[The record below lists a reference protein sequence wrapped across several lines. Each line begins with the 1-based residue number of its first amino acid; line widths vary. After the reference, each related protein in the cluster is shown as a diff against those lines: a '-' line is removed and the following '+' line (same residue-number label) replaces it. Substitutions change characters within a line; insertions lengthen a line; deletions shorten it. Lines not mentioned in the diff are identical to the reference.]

1 MGSVQWHWT
10 VLGLVK
16 YLEQFSKIFTLDSA
30 RTCVTIVTR
39 SCVTAAVC
47 VSSLVTVTSV
57 MKNRQQ
63 KVLQSLQSFFVTN
76 ITTNLISYI
85 LWSSVDSFSIESFIF
100 LPLLHLVMAT
110 ISEKIQTIWKSKSDD
125 DKNLSHIISLETQNR
140 LKLRELLE
148 AQHRMMYYTVTISTV
163 PSVLHL
169 PEHITKRK
177 TSCLKWQYAST
188 LYKTQATMRKST
200 VQSATYYSITYLGEL
215 LENDEDEEI
224 NEAVDEI
231 SVARD
236 K

>member
-16 YLEQFSKIFTLDSA
+16 YLEQFLKIFTLDSA

-39 SCVTAAVC
+39 SCVTAVVC

-63 KVLQSLQSFFVTN
+63 KVLKSLQSFVVTN
-76 ITTNLISYI
+76 ITSNLISYI
-85 LWSSVDSFSIESFIF
+85 LWSSVDSFSLESVIF
-100 LPLLHLVMAT
+100 LPLLHLAMTT
-110 ISEKIQTIWKSKSDD
+110 ISEKIQTIWKSKLDD
-125 DKNLSHIISLETQNR
+125 DENLSHIISLETQNR

-148 AQHRMMYYTVTISTV
+148 AQHRMM
-163 PSVLHL
+163 
-169 PEHITKRK
+169 
-177 TSCLKWQYAST
+177 
-188 LYKTQATMRKST
+188 
-200 VQSATYYSITYLGEL
+200 YYSITYLGEL